1 MSESTLKPFLVRL
14 TPESVLLLDKA
25 AKRLKKPKAVIIND
39 AIQFYLQSNDV
50 ADLNDRL
57 NKL

>member
-14 TPESVLLLDKA
+14 TPESVALLDKA

-39 AIQFYLQSNDV
+39 AIKFYLQSNDV
-50 ADLNDRL
+50 ADLEDRL
-57 NKL
+57 NQL